1 MFCSLCSV
9 YAPLSIRLVQ
19 NCTSPGWRNI
29 RDVLDLLP
37 GPSFE
42 EIQRVH
48 PSSLRFVLVYYICTW
63 EGVNYGGCWC
73 IRLNFKM
80 VYLSFGNRKL
90 TKTLILFIE
99 VTNVSWQDLHKIRPV
114 QIRKHLCSLLVD
126 VHSRKFRR
134 FVFCA
139 NKKKV
144 LLSIWLQPHPW

>member
-48 PSSLRFVLVYYICTW
+48 PSSLRFVLVDRDAHGRGGNYKRQKGYIC
-63 EGVNYGGCWC
+63 
-73 IRLNFKM
+73 
-80 VYLSFGNRKL
+80 
-90 TKTLILFIE
+90 
-99 VTNVSWQDLHKIRPV
+99 PV
-114 QIRKHLCSLLVD
+114 VIGSYQEH
-126 VHSRKFRR
+126 
-134 FVFCA
+134 
-139 NKKKV
+139 
-144 LLSIWLQPHPW
+144 